1 MSNEKTIGLDEYNS
15 FCKVLEAGMILY
27 NLDSTN
33 LWGDY
38 LLVASVSIVRIGNA
52 MSYVVLLIGLKKEE
66 GKYVSRNFHIQLTYD
81 YANITPFLKPVGYCS
96 FFLQPVISDINI
108 NVGLVT
114 VYANTDLHKYTTK
127 LSISKPRRRK
137 YGKDGNLIIKKNNV

>member
-15 FCKVLEAGMILY
+15 FCNDLKAGMVLY

-33 LWGDY
+33 QWGDY
-38 LLVASVSIVRIGNA
+38 LLVASIGIITIEDKI
-52 MSYVVLLIGLKKEE
+52 SYVVLLIGLKKEE
-66 GKYVSRNFHIQLTYD
+66 GQYVSRNFHIQLTYD
-81 YANITPFLKPVGYCS
+81 YANIVPFLKPVGNCS
-96 FFLQPVISDINI
+96 FFLQPIIEEINI

-114 VYANTDLHKYTTK
+114 VYANTDLHKYMSR

-137 YGKDGNLIIKKNNV
+137 YGKDGKLVLKKNSI